1 MPEVDLP
8 HAPRWVAVAS
18 RVIQALPA
26 GRYRAMN
33 WVARQ
38 GRGPFWARLPA
49 DLGGLMFGC
58 DLRDVLMRE
67 VCFTGRY
74 EPQETSLMADLLR
87 PGMTF
92 VDVGANWGYF
102 TLLAAH
108 LVGAGGRVISVEAD
122 PRACRALRANVD
134 RNALK
139 RVSVVAAA
147 AADRPGSLML
157 RSYGSESTESAN
169 FGVTLAANT
178 AGGDQSFEIE
188 TRPLDAI
195 LDEANVGR
203 VDLLKMDIEGAEE
216 RALQGLQRR
225 LGVGNIDRIILEL
238 HPAHLRDQGRRA
250 EAVVERVRAHGYRAW
265 HIDHSPDAHRRAAS
279 GVVAASTLLAPVA
292 DPLQL
297 GEWPHLL
304 FVREGLPT
312 TRSLE
317 GGGA

>member
-1 MPEVDLP
+1 MPEGDLRQ
-8 HAPRWVAVAS
+8 APRWVGVAS

-38 GRGPFWARLPA
+38 GAGPFWARLPA

-74 EPQETSLMADLLR
+74 EPQETSLVADLLG

-102 TLLAAH
+102 TLLGAH
-108 LVGAGGRVISVEAD
+108 LVGAAGRVVSIEAD

-139 RVSVVAAA
+139 AVSVVGAA
-147 AADRPGSLML
+147 AADKPGSLVL
-157 RSYGSESTESAN
+157 RSYGAESNDSAN
-169 FGVTLAANT
+169 FGVTLATHT
-178 AGGDQSFEIE
+178 AAGDLSFEIQ
-188 TRPLDAI
+188 TMPLDAI
-195 LDEANVGR
+195 LDDAGVER

-225 LGVGNIDRIILEL
+225 LDAGSIDRIILEL
-238 HPAHLRDQGRRA
+238 HPAHLREQGSRA
-250 EAVVERVRAHGYRAW
+250 EAVVERVRACGYRAW
-265 HIDHSPDAHRRAAS
+265 HIDHSPDAHRRTAS
-279 GVVAASTLLAPVA
+279 APVAASTLLTPVA
-292 DPLQL
+292 DLLQL

-304 FVREGLPT
+304 FVREGLT
-312 TRSLE
+312 ATRGLE
-317 GGGA
+317 AGA